1 MIRIFFIFSMLVC
14 SLYVHAEQD
23 EFSPWDAWRK
33 GYSLYEDGEK
43 NKAKNQQPEA
53 LKKYLESRD
62 CYLAVKKAK
71 PDWNQQIID
80 NRIKMCNR
88 EIDTLRKQIDQHAA
102 AEQALPPPLQSSK
115 TVSSSEIIIAGRNNL
130 YELQIELDKYKKRFK
145 ENLEELEKLRQESER
160 NRSSQ
165 LEIANLV
172 KEKAVLG
179 HRMDALQQ
187 KYDAMLEKQG
197 APEKEKQDL
206 QNRLVEERMK
216 LDIVNQRLKMQEAEQ
231 GKLKEE
237 ITELLRERKDLQLK
251 QASSAE
257 QVVSLARRIDD
268 QNKLAEIRAKETENL
283 RKELTE
289 LSEQNNLLNIKTK
302 AGQDEIN
309 RLSKALENK
318 ATAPQQLA
326 ENRDLAKRLSIVAI
340 ENEQL
345 RIESRELKKQES
357 RSVTELKELRLALLS
372 MTDQRDALT
381 KVVKKLQ
388 EHNSKQETIDAARLQ
403 EMATMSARNQKLDAE
418 LKSYISKYEASQ
430 KRLETRLDSEYQ
442 NVLSLTN
449 QVKDGLEK
457 LKERDDELQKLQV
470 RYSQSQDNNR
480 RLSDTVQE
488 LKDKLTTRDDVATK
502 FATTSADY
510 RKLQDEQKRL
520 QDELTKMEQ
529 INRENATIV
538 AKYQVASKQLIQLA
552 QNKTD
557 LDILKIKHQQALELI
572 AQLRKTSEI
581 TESKQVAML
590 TNELKN
596 ITDLQQKT
604 EQKNSKYEKTIRE
617 NATLLADT
625 KITLIES
632 EAQREKLSTNLQQIN
647 AQVEELKKDKPQIEQ
662 LKKQFINL
670 EKEKNTTLNLL
681 TQAEDKIKQLT
692 AQVRR
697 YEDGKDSPE
706 RANDRIVATKDNTKE
721 IRKLHNELAE
731 ERKTASELKVQ
742 IERLQKEQ
750 LAKVPELQKMQKIL
764 SQQQSIIAEL
774 EKESATLKAG
784 STTKERK
791 IAVQNRAIE
800 QYQQTISELEQ
811 QRQLVADLR
820 RALTTKE
827 AELTQIRTNGLSDD
841 LLRRQLSA
849 AAEIHRRQLSERDQR
864 VNLLEQQ
871 LGAAENNQKQMQND
885 LTEMQKKVNLL
896 ESIRKSEIA
905 AIENFNRSLSTDLAR
920 IPDSTP
926 AKSPQEVAWHAA
938 ELLTVGDNA
947 EKEQEIDVAMWNYRK
962 ILEFDP
968 SNFQANARLGSIC
981 LNRGMY
987 NDAAKY
993 FHIAMKKEPQNAALA
1008 LDYGLCLLE
1017 MKDYATARKLL
1028 SEAIQQ
1034 HPNHDDLRAI
1044 HAVAL
1049 NYCGDS
1055 ATAITE
1061 LREILKKSPNR
1072 HDVMIYLAEA
1082 IYDSGK
1088 NRDEAQK
1095 LYRDARKAGA
1105 SPVAKLEKLGIASDN
1120 EQALQFLYNSAKES
1134 EQKADPT
1141 SAIWYYA
1148 QIRKLEGTQ
1157 SKIANHL
1164 GLLQLQNNRPEEAL
1178 ENLRNR
1184 RDDFTSQVLCGIA
1197 GAMSGKHLDAA
1208 AHFRISQRMKR
1219 RSPKL
1224 NLDPAALELARKIE
1238 TSMATQPETGQTV
1251 QAALEALREL
1261 LGN

>member
-251 QASSAE
+251 HASSAE

-604 EQKNSKYEKTIRE
+604 EQKNSEYEKTIRE

-647 AQVEELKKDKPQIEQ
+647 AQVEELKKDKPQIE
-662 LKKQFINL
+662 
-670 EKEKNTTLNLL
+670 
-681 TQAEDKIKQLT
+681 
-692 AQVRR
+692 
-697 YEDGKDSPE
+697 
-706 RANDRIVATKDNTKE
+706 
-721 IRKLHNELAE
+721 
-731 ERKTASELKVQ
+731 
-742 IERLQKEQ
+742 RLQKEQ

-784 STTKERK
+784 STAKERQI
-791 IAVQNRAIE
+791 IAQNRTIE

-905 AIENFNRSLSTDLAR
+905 AIENFNRSLSTDFAR

-938 ELLTVGDNA
+938 ELLTVGGNA

-1017 MKDYATARKLL
+1017 MKDYATARQLL

-1044 HAVAL
+1044 RAAAI

-1224 NLDPAALELARKIE
+1224 NLDLATLELARKIE

-1261 LGN
+1261 LEN

>member
-251 QASSAE
+251 HASSAE

-268 QNKLAEIRAKETENL
+268 QNKLAEIRAKEAKNL

-381 KVVKKLQ
+381 KVVKNLQ

-604 EQKNSKYEKTIRE
+604 EQKNTEYEKTIRE

-647 AQVEELKKDKPQIEQ
+647 AQVEELKKDKPQIE
-662 LKKQFINL
+662 
-670 EKEKNTTLNLL
+670 
-681 TQAEDKIKQLT
+681 
-692 AQVRR
+692 
-697 YEDGKDSPE
+697 
-706 RANDRIVATKDNTKE
+706 
-721 IRKLHNELAE
+721 
-731 ERKTASELKVQ
+731 
-742 IERLQKEQ
+742 RLQKEQ

-784 STTKERK
+784 STAKERQI
-791 IAVQNRAIE
+791 IAQNRTIE

-820 RALTTKE
+820 RALTTRE
-827 AELTQIRTNGLSDD
+827 TELTQIRTNGLSDD

-938 ELLTVGDNA
+938 ELLTVGGNA

-1017 MKDYATARKLL
+1017 MKDYATARQLL

-1224 NLDPAALELARKIE
+1224 NLDLATLELARKIE

-1261 LGN
+1261 LEN